1 MNSANTIKNTTG
13 TQRIA
18 IIGCGN
24 PNRSDDGIGLYIIK
38 TLQKQK
44 LPENVALYDA
54 GTNGMEVI
62 YRIKDIHHLLI
73 IDAKSP
79 EGQPGALYHVP
90 AHILEN
96 PPPQSYN
103 LHDFRWDNALYAAKK
118 SMAMP
123 IPKMSPCCLSKP
135 KRLNWDYR

>member
-24 PNRSDDGIGLYIIK
+24 PNRSDDGIGPYIIK

-90 AHILEN
+90 AHILEIR
-96 PPPQSYN
+96 PRKAIICMIFAGIMRFMRQ
-103 LHDFRWDNALYAAKK
+103 KK